1 MQMKILGIDYGLKK
15 IGLSLAETF
24 LAEPYNVI
32 KYSSKSKLFSVIKNI
47 IDKEKIGKV
56 VIGIS
61 EGKMAKKTLDFGE
74 DLKKQVDIDIDYIDE
89 TLTTKEAND
98 LAIQAG
104 KKRKKR
110 REFEDAY
117 SATLI
122 LQRYLDNT

>member
-1 MQMKILGIDYGLKK
+1 MKILGIDYGLKK
-15 IGLSLAETF
+15 IGLSLAETS